1 MCAEKKVVNVNHD
14 HPRIVE
20 SVPNEVSAVKGVTV
34 VNVENEKAVGSEAA
48 VTARSGTVKVTIEIG
63 NGTGVASEQVEVVA
77 RNETAEV
84 VIEIAIVVTGGVVE
98 AVMSVAENVAVTEAE
113 MIVVEVV
120 MNVVA
125 MTAVA
130 AITNTV
136 VATIGTEVVVVGDL
150 VWNACIAW
158 NISQEHRKKNY
169 QQCEK
174 SPKWI

>member
-1 MCAEKKVVNVNHD
+1 MNVNHD

-34 VNVENEKAVGSEAA
+34 VNVENEKAVGSEAV
-48 VTARSGTVKVTIEIG
+48 VTARSGTVKVTTEIG
-63 NGTGVASEQVEVVA
+63 SGRETGVASVQVEAVA

-84 VIEIAIVVTGGVVE
+84 VTEIAIVVTGGVVE
-98 AVMSVAENVAVTEAE
+98 AVMNVAENVAVTEAE

-125 MTAVA
+125 MIAVA
-130 AITNTV
+130 VITNMV
-136 VATIGTEVVVVGDL
+136 GATTGTEVVVVGDS

-158 NISQEHRKKNY
+158 NISQEHRKKNCH
-169 QQCEK
+169 QCER